1 MRKRVVITGL
11 GIVTSNGGNV
21 NEFLN
26 AIKAGKSGI
35 KHIDWLEAHKFSCQV
50 AGIPNVDTES
60 NLYMLEKYLLHDSG
74 MNIKYGVIAAM
85 EAWNDAKLEV
95 PEPEGNHVNWDTGA
109 IIGSGMGNIDI
120 FTDKIIPKTDK
131 KQVRRIKTNVA
142 ELMMFNAVSANLE
155 WIFAL
160 GNIVSAN
167 ASACSTGTE
176 SVIMGTERIRS
187 GKANRMLVGATEIAS
202 PYIWGA
208 FDSMFLLDR
217 THNNNPEAA
226 SRPMSATAGGFVP
239 CAGAGMIMLEDY
251 DVAKKRNAKIYGEI
265 KGCSLNSGGQR
276 NGGTMQSPGP
286 QGVKRCIKA
295 ALDDAQVSPME
306 IDFIAGHL
314 SATKADPLEIKNWS
328 EALNREANYFPFI
341 NSLKSLTGHGL
352 GAAGIMEII
361 AAILQ
366 LDGQFIHPSK
376 NSEDLHAEIAKI
388 VDKDK
393 IPQKLIENQNIK
405 NIAKASF
412 GFGDLN
418 SCVILSKI

>member
-1 MRKRVVITGL
+1 VD
-11 GIVTSNGGNV
+11 
-21 NEFLN
+21 EFTC

-35 KHIDWLEAHKFSCQV
+35 KHVDWLEEHKFSCHV
-50 AGIPNVDTES
+50 AGIPDVDTKP
-60 NLYMLEKYLLHDSG
+60 NLDMLKNYLLHDSG

-85 EAWNDAKLEV
+85 EAWNDAKLEI
-95 PEPEGNHVNWDTGA
+95 PDPEGDYVNWDTGA
-109 IIGSGMGNIDI
+109 IVGSGMGNIDI

-131 KQVRRIKTNVA
+131 QKVKKIKTNVA

-160 GNIVSAN
+160 GNMVSAN

-176 SVIMGTERIRS
+176 SVIIGAERIRS
-187 GKANRMLVGATEIAS
+187 GKAKRMLVGATEIAS

-217 THNNNPEAA
+217 RHNHDPEKAP
-226 SRPMSATAGGFVP
+226 RPMSASAGGFVP
-239 CAGAGMIMLEDY
+239 CAGAGMLVLEDY
-251 DVAKKRNAKIYGEI
+251 ELAKKRNAPIYGEI
-265 KGCSLNSGGQR
+265 KGYALNSGGQR
-276 NGGTMQSPGP
+276 NGGTMHSPAHE
-286 QGVKRCIKA
+286 GVKRCIQA
-295 ALDDAQVSPME
+295 ALNDAQVAFTD

-328 EALNREANYFPFI
+328 DALHRKGADFPYI

-352 GAAGIMEII
+352 GAAGSMELV
-361 AAILQ
+361 AALLQ
-366 LDGQFIHPSK
+366 LKNQFIHPSI
-376 NSEDLHAEIAKI
+376 NCEDIHPEIEKM
-388 VDKDK
+388 VEKEK
-393 IPQKLIENQNIK
+393 IPQKLLTNVNIK

>member
-1 MRKRVVITGL
+1 MEKRVVVTGL

-21 NEFLN
+21 DEFSS

-35 KHIDWLEAHKFSCQV
+35 KHVDWLEEYKFSCQV
-50 AGIPNVDTES
+50 AGIPDVDTKS
-60 NLYMLEKYLLHDSG
+60 NLDMLKNYLLHDSG
-74 MNIKYGVIAAM
+74 MNIKYGVTAAM

-95 PEPEGNHVNWDTGA
+95 PDTEGNHVNWDTGA

-131 KQVRRIKTNVA
+131 QKVKKIKTNVA

-160 GNIVSAN
+160 GNMVSAN

-176 SVIMGTERIRS
+176 SVIMGAERIRL
-187 GKANRMLVGATEIAS
+187 GKAKRMLVGATEIAS

-217 THNNNPEAA
+217 RHNHLPEKA
-226 SRPMSATAGGFVP
+226 SRPMSASAGGFVP
-239 CAGAGMIMLEDY
+239 CAGAGMLVLEDY
-251 DVAKKRNAKIYGEI
+251 ELAKKRNAPIYGEI
-265 KGCSLNSGGQR
+265 KGYALNSGGQR
-276 NGGTMQSPGP
+276 KGGTMQSPGP
-286 QGVKRCIKA
+286 EGVKRCIQA
-295 ALDDAQVSPME
+295 ALNDAQVTSTD

-328 EALNREANYFPFI
+328 DALHRKGADFPYI

-352 GAAGIMEII
+352 GAAGSMELV
-361 AAILQ
+361 AALLQ
-366 LDGQFIHPSK
+366 LKNQFIHPSI
-376 NSEDLHAEIAKI
+376 NCEDIHPEIEKI
-388 VDKDK
+388 GGKEK
-393 IPQKLIENQNIK
+393 IPQKLLTNVNIK

-418 SCVILSKI
+418 SCVILSKL